1 MSVCKGS
8 LIPELTGA
16 TAAHP
21 LAVVRQVAGLH
32 GQAAVVSDHT
42 QTAPY
47 VGLLPRWAHS
57 CASHGLTHLTEPE
70 LLQQQPGSCQ
80 NRATWRGEIWGK
92 ML

>member
-8 LIPELTGA
+8 LVPELTGA
-16 TAAHP
+16 TTAHL
-21 LAVVRQVAGLH
+21 LAVVRWVAGLH
-32 GQAAVVSDHT
+32 GRAAVVSDHT

-47 VGLLPRWAHS
+47 VELLSRQAHS
-57 CASHGLTHLTEPE
+57 CASHGLTYLTEPE

-80 NRATWRGEIWGK
+80 NRATWHGKIWGK